1 MNSQT
6 FAACKAQADFIAELL
21 GPETEVLVY
30 DVREKIAVYAV
41 NPLEDV
47 QEGSPMGSPEM
58 DYLAAGLD
66 KKRDFVVNYRA
77 LSQSRHKLKSA
88 TLFLRDG
95 EGQTAA
101 VLTVNIRVDK
111 YIELREMI
119 NVMIRGHHPEEQ
131 ELGESLSLGQDVTFL
146 EIMQKAI
153 LDELGK
159 YTAAPNRLSYQE
171 RIRLIEALHKKGVFN
186 VKGAVTELA
195 RLLET
200 TETSIY
206 RYLNKLPG
214 DTGE

>member
-1 MNSQT
+1 MNSQY
-6 FAACKAQADFIAELL
+6 KAQADFIAELL
-21 GPETEVLVY
+21 GPEAEVLVY
-30 DVREKIAVYAV
+30 DVPKKTAVYAV
-41 NPLEDV
+41 NPLEDIR
-47 QEGSPMGSPEM
+47 EGSPMGSPET

-66 KKRDFVVNYRA
+66 KKQNFAVNYRA
-77 LSQSRHKLKSA
+77 LSKSRHKLKSA
-88 TLFLRDG
+88 SLFLRDEKG
-95 EGQTAA
+95 RTAA

-119 NVMIRGHHPEEQ
+119 NVMIRGQRPEEQ
-131 ELGESLSLGQDVTFL
+131 EIQDGFYFGQEVTFL

-159 YTAAPNRLSYQE
+159 YAAAPNRLSYQE
-171 RIRLIEALHKKGVFN
+171 RISLIEALHKKGVFN

-214 DTGE
+214 GAGDS